1 MAMHTHQ
8 EIEIFSRLF
17 QPENANLTADASR
30 SLLAVEF
37 TEVDQQRMHELAD
50 KAQQGCLSEREQ
62 DEADSYSFVGN
73 VLGILKSKARR
84 SLDKTSGIPSSTD
97 E

>member
-1 MAMHTHQ
+1 
-8 EIEIFSRLF
+8 
-17 QPENANLTADASR
+17 
-30 SLLAVEF
+30 
-37 TEVDQQRMHELAD
+37 MHELAG
-50 KAQQGCLSEREQ
+50 KAQQGRLSEQEQ

-84 SLDKTSGIPSSTD
+84 SLEKTNGNPSSTD

>member
-1 MAMHTHQ
+1 
-8 EIEIFSRLF
+8 
-17 QPENANLTADASR
+17 
-30 SLLAVEF
+30 
-37 TEVDQQRMHELAD
+37 MHELAS
-50 KAQQGCLSEREQ
+50 KAQQGRLSEQEQ

-84 SLDKTSGIPSSTD
+84 SLEKTNGNPSSTD

>member
-1 MAMHTHQ
+1 MATHTQQ
-8 EIEIFSRLF
+8 EVEIFSRLF
-17 QPENANLTADASR
+17 QPENADLTADAAR

-37 TEVDQQRMHELAD
+37 TEADQQRMHELAG
-50 KAQQGCLSEREQ
+50 KAQQGRLSEQEQ

-84 SLDKTSGIPSSTD
+84 SLEKANGNPSSTD